1 MASFK
6 LNITSPREEFE
17 RLKSEIETL
26 LNSGKQYRADFFLNM
41 PSDDLLDNEENII
54 INAEYP
60 LVGKILLNLQKSYAN
75 FEFGALNPNM
85 HIVKWTVIS
94 QDDSE

>member
-17 RLKSEIETL
+17 RVKSEIQTL
-26 LNSGKQYRADFFLNM
+26 LNSDKQYNANFFLNK
-41 PSDDLLDNEENII
+41 PSDDNEENIT

-60 LVGKILLNLQKSYAN
+60 LISGMLENLRKSNAN
-75 FEFGALNPNM
+75 FEFGTLNPNM
-85 HIVKWTVIS
+85 HIVKWTVIN